1 MYEIITAAVI
11 ITLVLIE
18 IYCVLRL
25 LDYVMT
31 RSEARREAFR
41 VQAYRD
47 VNIRRSM
54 TKNRRELWSSLKK

>member
-1 MYEIITAAVI
+1 MSEIITAAVI
-11 ITLVLIE
+11 ITLALIE

-54 TKNRRELWSSLKK
+54 TKNRMELWQRIRK